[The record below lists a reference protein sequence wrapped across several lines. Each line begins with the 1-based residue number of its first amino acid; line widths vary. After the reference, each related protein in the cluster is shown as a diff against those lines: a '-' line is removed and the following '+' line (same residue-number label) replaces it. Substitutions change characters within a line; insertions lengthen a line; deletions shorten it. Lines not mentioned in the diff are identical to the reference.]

1 MWATVRETIGYNTQ
15 GIATPVSEGV
25 YSVGS
30 SNEEWT
36 SLKTTVGFVTIK
48 TVDVLNTSES
58 DPRDNRK
65 PSKGG
70 WDFGFE
76 WQLPK
81 LISKI
86 ADFFANLFSVS
97 KDIFILIF
105 WLVIA
110 IVVVSIFWK
119 FRPTRIKVVD

>member
-1 MWATVRETIGYNTQ
+1 MWAQVRNTFGFDTQ
-15 GIATPVSEGV
+15 GIKTPVREGT
-25 YSVGS
+25 YEAGGS
-30 SNEEWT
+30 NDEWT
-36 SLKTTVGFVTIK
+36 NLRTDKGWVAIK
-48 TVDVLNTSES
+48 SVDVLNLSDN

-81 LISKI
+81 LVQKI
-86 ADFFANLFSVS
+86 ADFFANLFNVS

-105 WLVIA
+105 WLIIA

-119 FRPTRIKVVD
+119 FRPSRVKIVD